1 MKQIINFS
9 PTFNPALKTLNFSSM
24 TGFELKKLVAVIN
37 STSGQVIYA
46 SGKASLGYVS
56 FAANILTLVFD
67 TTTQNAGDILQV
79 LYDTEAMVIG
89 GLDKDGEINSVRVT
103 ENDALAV
110 GNAIQKFRDGFVTGT
125 PDVNTWDVVWNNQ
138 GSSSVDSGGDSFG
151 ASYMR
156 VSMCPITAES
166 EFICTSKQMFKFPVR
181 FGYGMSLSQRYLGQ
195 EFELS
200 LVGCDADGVV
210 DKIAPFT
217 ALAISGTVS
226 VTTNV
231 ATINFATAHGLKGGD
246 RVVLFGNSEK
256 RLNVGPV
263 IVTVVTSTQITVPCT
278 LANATYTAG
287 GSVYFAHPLDYVSNS
302 VGLVYENTTV
312 TNASFVAVRNGAKFK
327 SINSTVITTTAIQ
340 SNTNP
345 YTDAFNSAGDME
357 ILANM
362 EEAIYRG
369 VAADGLA
376 APTGSGRFSQG
387 IPDEE
392 KFYKIRI
399 RAKNLINLS
408 RPVARITAISKTG
421 TTTAT
426 VTTDVAHGLAVN
438 DLVQIYGVRDIANFP
453 NLVAQTAVAS
463 IVSPTQFTIIIGT
476 ASTTSSAGGMV
487 FLVNGS
493 VLATTAQNI
502 NVQSISRTN
511 NILTI
516 IGNSSWAGLLSGE
529 FIQLHGCNATS
540 MGLYDGYYKVLRIAS
555 SILEVESIGTN
566 FTSINCGGAVIKRT
580 DFRLNYVRLMDF
592 TRHTVE
598 LTNSRGVNDA
608 QKALSVNGTVGI
620 SGTVASTQSGGWT
633 VATGYN
639 ALVADVASA
648 AITTTTT
655 TAAFTPSSGV
665 AYQVNI
671 PVTAVTGTTP
681 TLDVSIEES
690 DDNGTNWFKVYD
702 FPRITAVGFFRS
714 PVIMATGTRL
724 RYVQTIT
731 GTTPSFTRA
740 INRLAVS
747 NPSGNFRQ
755 LIDRTIVPNTL
766 NSVTPFLYVEGC
778 QDFNVFVRCTAQT
791 TPATLTLQFS
801 DDSTNWHT
809 TGNTLTTSVG
819 IAHIKVANEQWKFA
833 RVITSVAGSGITLAE
848 LTIKSV
854 GK

>member
-1 MKQIINFS
+1 MKQIIDFA
-9 PTFNPALKTLNFSSM
+9 PTFNPTLKTLDFSAM
-24 TGFELKKLVAVIN
+24 TGFELKKLVAVVN

-46 SGKASLGYVS
+46 SGKASLGYTS
-56 FAANILTLVFD
+56 FVANVLTLVFD
-67 TTTQNAGDILQV
+67 TTGQSAGDVLQV

-89 GLDKDGEINSVRVT
+89 GLDKDGVVNSLRVT

-125 PDVNTWDVVWNNQ
+125 PDLNTWDVVWNNQ
-138 GSSSVDSGGDSFG
+138 GSSIVNSGGDSFG

-181 FGYGMSLSQRYLGQ
+181 FAYGMSLSQRFLGQ
-195 EFELS
+195 EFEMS
-200 LVGCDADGVV
+200 LVGCDTDGVV
-210 DKIAPFT
+210 DTISPFT
-217 ALAISGTVS
+217 ALAISGNVS
-226 VTTNV
+226 ITSNV

-246 RVVLFGNSEK
+246 RVVLYGNSEK

-263 IVTVVTSTQITVPCT
+263 VVTVVTSTQITVPCT
-278 LANATYTAG
+278 LANASYAAG
-287 GSVYFAHPLDYVSNS
+287 GSVYFAHPLSYSSNA
-302 VGLVYENTTV
+302 VGLVYENATV

-327 SINSTVITTTAIQ
+327 SINSTVTTTTAIQ

-362 EEAIYRG
+362 EEVIYRG

-438 DLVQIYGVRDIANFP
+438 DLVQIYGVRDITNFP
-453 NLVAQTAVAS
+453 NLTAQTTVAS
-463 IVSPTQFTIIIGT
+463 IVSATQFTIVIGAAVT
-476 ASTTSSAGGMV
+476 ASSAGGTV

-493 VLATTAQNI
+493 VLATTAQNV

-511 NILTI
+511 NILSI
-516 IGNSSWAGLLSGE
+516 IGNGNWTGLLAGE
-529 FIQLHGCNATS
+529 FIQLHGCDATS
-540 MGLYDGYYKVLRIAS
+540 MGLYDGYYKVLRNATTT
-555 SILEVESIGTN
+555 LEVESIGIN
-566 FTSINCGGAVIKRT
+566 FTSINCGGAIIKRT
-580 DFRLNYVRLMDF
+580 DFRLNYIRLMDF
-592 TRHTVE
+592 TRHSVE
-598 LTNSRGVNDA
+598 LTNARGIADQN
-608 QKALSVNGTVGI
+608 KALSVNGTVSI
-620 SGTVASTQSGGWT
+620 TGTVNINSSNTAYG
-633 VATGYN
+633 

-648 AITTTTT
+648 AITTTAT
-655 TAAFTPSSGV
+655 TAAFTPAFGS
-665 AYQVNI
+665 AYQINI
-671 PVTAVTGTTP
+671 LVTAVSGTNP
-681 TLDVSIEES
+681 TLDISIEES

-702 FPRITAVGFFRS
+702 FPRISTAGIFRS
-714 PVIMATGTRL
+714 PVIRATGTRV
-724 RYVQTIT
+724 RYVQTLT
-731 GTTPSFTRA
+731 GTTPSFTRT
-740 INRLAVS
+740 INRLQIS
-747 NPSGNFRQ
+747 NPATNFKQ
-755 LIDRTIVPNTL
+755 LIDRTINPNTL
-766 NSVTPFLYVEGC
+766 NSVTSSLYVEGC

-791 TPATLTLQFS
+791 GAATLTLQFS
-801 DDSTNWHT
+801 DDNTNWHT
-809 TGNTLTTSVG
+809 TGNTLATVVG
-819 IAHIKVANEQWKFA
+819 FAHVKVTNEQWKFA

-848 LTIKSV
+848 LTIKAV